1 MVLEMG
7 TKFPDYFAALIPI
20 AAPYSYQTNE
30 ANGKTTYSLD
40 DNSLKALKDQPM
52 WLIHSAADTSVVL
65 SSSALPFYKA
75 LMDAKTDNKWI
86 SYYESVVGT
95 EQPGTVYNGHWSWV
109 YFFNNQ
115 VSGVQDVK
123 TIKKSSKLSGFKPSN
138 KSKGGAATAKEGK
151 KSYNNVFDWLNDQ
164 KK

>member
-1 MVLEMG
+1 MIEDKNSISGKSGIRTNKIWFDSQKVKTL
-7 TKFPDYFAALIPI
+7 KNILI
-20 AAPYSYQTNE
+20 
-30 ANGKTTYSLD
+30 
-40 DNSLKALKDQPM
+40 
-52 WLIHSAADTSVVL
+52 WFIHSAADKVVNPKTY
-65 SSSALPFYKA
+65 SLPIYKS
-75 LMDAKTDNKWI
+75 LLDSGAKNKWF
-86 SYYESVVGT
+86 SYYDNVQGKDLKDT
-95 EQPGTVYNGHWSWV
+95 TYNGHWSWV